1 MKGFASD
8 NNSGVHPYV
17 IESLIKANTE
27 HAIGYGGDEIT
38 ARAEML
44 FQNIFGQQANVFFV
58 YNGTGANVIALQAM
72 TRPFN
77 AVIAAESAHI
87 NVDECGA
94 PEKHTGCKM
103 LTVKTSDGKLTPEL
117 IQQHLHGFGFEHH
130 AQPGVVSVTQST
142 EMGTLYS
149 LEELKTLS
157 DFVHAKGLYL
167 HMDGARI
174 SNAVVTLGC
183 SFREMT
189 TDVGVDVLSFGGT
202 KNGLMFG
209 EAVVFLN
216 PEFVKHAKFVRKQ
229 TTQLHSKMRYI
240 AAQFETFLTN
250 DLWQKNAAHSNRMA
264 TLLARELEPLR
275 EIQLT
280 QKVEANGVFA
290 IVPPQIIEPLQQK
303 YFFYMWDESRNEVR
317 WMCSFDT
324 TEEEI
329 RGFVDEVKRLLP
341 KLSDSAQRLRKCKA
355 FTKKMV
361 KANIF

>member
-8 NNSGVHPYV
+8 NNSGVHPDV
-17 IESLIKANTE
+17 MNAIFAVNNE
-27 HAIGYGGDEIT
+27 HAVGYGGDDVT
-38 ARAEML
+38 SRAEVL
-44 FQNIFGQQANVFFV
+44 FQQVFGEQARVFFV

-77 AVIAAESAHI
+77 AVIAADTAHI

-103 LTVKTSDGKLTPEL
+103 LTIKTPDGKLTPEL
-117 IQQHLHGFGFEHH
+117 ITQHLHGFGFEHH
-130 AQPGVVSVTQST
+130 SQPAVVSITQST
-142 EMGTLYS
+142 EMGTLYTI
-149 LEELKTLS
+149 EELQRLS
-157 DFVHAKGLYL
+157 GFVHSKGLFL

-174 SNAVVTLGC
+174 SNAAAALGC
-183 SFREMT
+183 DFREMT

-216 PEFVKHAKFVRKQ
+216 PDFVEHAKYIRKQ
-229 TTQLHSKMRYI
+229 TTQLHSKMRFI
-240 AAQFETFLTN
+240 AAQFEAFLT
-250 DLWQKNAAHSNRMA
+250 DELWRKNAEHSNSMA
-264 TLLARELEPLR
+264 ALLAHELESVK

-280 QKVEANGVFA
+280 QKPQANGVFA
-290 IVPPQIIEPLQQK
+290 IVPSHIIEPLQQK

-317 WMCSFDT
+317 WMTSFDT

-329 RGFVDEVKRLLP
+329 KGFVTEI
-341 KLSDSAQRLRKCKA
+341 
-355 FTKKMV
+355 KMLV
-361 KANIF
+361 ENSQ